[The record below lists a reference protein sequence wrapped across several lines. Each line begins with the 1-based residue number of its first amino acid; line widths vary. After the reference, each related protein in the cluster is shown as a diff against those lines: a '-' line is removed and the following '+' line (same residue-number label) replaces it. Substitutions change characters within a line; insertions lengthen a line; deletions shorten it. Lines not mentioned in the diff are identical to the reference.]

1 MKKFYFF
8 VLFITLLH
16 VSFSA
21 PLINANS
28 NGNWNSNSTWDLNRL
43 PKVGDTIVIPSGR
56 IVTIDDDQSFSSFV
70 FIKVYGKLIFQNN
83 NSTLSVNAPSVIIV
97 YANAQI
103 AGDGSPSQKIRYN
116 NSIIFDGN
124 YNPVAGPQMASA
136 VSMAFVPYFSAP
148 LPVKFVGFTLTRKSN
163 DVLIQWST
171 SQEINANVY
180 EVERSMD
187 GNNWSTIA
195 YFSAVGNT
203 SATNN
208 YSFTDKNVS
217 AKVVYYRVKEVEA
230 DGKAAYTTIKSLKSE
245 NIAISE
251 IKIAGISN
259 KVLLQFPQEIK
270 GNLTVRFV
278 SKNGQVVDQ
287 QMINNPVGQVVLNSK
302 FTGNYI
308 IAVSNG
314 QDINTAKQVIL

>member
-8 VLFITLLH
+8 ILFITLFH

-21 PLINANS
+21 PVINANS
-28 NGNWNSNSTWDLNRL
+28 NGNWNTTSTWDLNRL
-43 PKVGDTIVIPSGR
+43 PKVGDTVVIPSGTV
-56 IVTIDDDQSFSSFV
+56 VTINDDQSFTSFV

-97 YANAQI
+97 YTNAQI
-103 AGDGSPSQKIRYN
+103 VGGGSASQKIRYN
-116 NSIIFDGN
+116 NSIIFDGDD
-124 YNPVAGPQMASA
+124 NPVSGPQMASA
-136 VSMAFVPYFSAP
+136 VSFAFVPYFSAP
-148 LPVKFVGFTLTRKSN
+148 LPLKFVGFSLTRRSN
-163 DVLIQWST
+163 DILVQWST

-180 EVERSMD
+180 EVERSLD

-217 AKVVYYRVKEVEA
+217 PKVVYYRVKEVEA
-230 DGKAAYTTIKSLKSE
+230 GGKAVYTTIKSLRSE
-245 NIAISE
+245 TTAISE
-251 IKIAGISN
+251 INIAGISN

-270 GNLTVRFV
+270 GNLAVRFV
-278 SKNGQVVDQ
+278 SKSGQVVDQ
-287 QMINNPVGQVVLNSK
+287 QIINNPVGQVVLNSK

>member
-1 MKKFYFF
+1 
-8 VLFITLLH
+8 
-16 VSFSA
+16 
-21 PLINANS
+21 
-28 NGNWNSNSTWDLNRL
+28 
-43 PKVGDTIVIPSGR
+43 
-56 IVTIDDDQSFSSFV
+56 
-70 FIKVYGKLIFQNN
+70 VYGKLIFQDN
-83 NSTLSVNAPSVIIV
+83 NSTLSVTAPSVIIV

-103 AGDGSPSQKIRYN
+103 AGGGSPSQKIRYN

-124 YNPVAGPQMASA
+124 DDPVSGPQMASA
-136 VSMAFVPYFSAP
+136 FSMAFVPYFSTP

-163 DVLIQWST
+163 DILIQWST
-171 SQEINANVY
+171 LLEINANVY
-180 EVERSMD
+180 EVERSLD
-187 GNNWSTIA
+187 GNNWSAIA

-230 DGKAAYTTIKSLKSE
+230 DGKAVYTTIKSLKSE
-245 NIAISE
+245 TTATPE

-270 GNLTVRFV
+270 GNLAVRFV

-287 QMINNPVGQVVLNSK
+287 QIINNPAGQVVLNSK

-314 QDINTAKQVIL
+314 QNINTAKQVIL